1 MFLFSAN
8 SLINSM
14 DEKKE
19 FDSPLDEGIADMM
32 RSSNMFFKHLDNPNG
47 KKESYFPL
55 PTRFSKKLE
64 EYPKCVQINVTECM
78 REIYRSGQTWVKEQ
92 SFHFLTSKG
101 IDYPYKE
108 LVDNGAKKL
117 SEIYS
122 SYWLRDMIYLDEKTS
137 KSLRFKIQTVYD
149 TDIANTNNTTVRMI
163 TDILCDIGADGH
175 IGFSI
180 TNVEICNVTQ

>member
-1 MFLFSAN
+1 MFLSSA
-8 SLINSM
+8 SASINSM

-78 REIYRSGQTWVKEQ
+78 REIYRSG
-92 SFHFLTSKG
+92 
-101 IDYPYKE
+101 
-108 LVDNGAKKL
+108 
-117 SEIYS
+117 
-122 SYWLRDMIYLDEKTS
+122 
-137 KSLRFKIQTVYD
+137 
-149 TDIANTNNTTVRMI
+149 
-163 TDILCDIGADGH
+163 
-175 IGFSI
+175 
-180 TNVEICNVTQ
+180 